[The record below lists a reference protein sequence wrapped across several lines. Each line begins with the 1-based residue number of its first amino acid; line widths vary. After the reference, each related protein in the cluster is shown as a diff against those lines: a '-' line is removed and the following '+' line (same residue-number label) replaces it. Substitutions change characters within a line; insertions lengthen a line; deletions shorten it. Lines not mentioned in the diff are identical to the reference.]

1 MPNFVALA
9 ASGRAWRHLTCLG
22 PTRNLVHP
30 AGAICYR
37 GDPSCRPEAGR
48 VTAEFRFRDL
58 GYEELRWITGRGGRV
73 GPGSRPQ
80 LRSLP
85 IVRSQAR
92 PGARSVVGPDG
103 GLRLARSTERQQE
116 LYWAG
121 GSRLAALRV
130 GDIVIRSHR
139 LLKTRGTVVRVAV
152 QRRGEARQV
161 WVKWD
166 HPDTFPNPSLE
177 SAESLEEVK
186 GTSSPA

>member
-1 MPNFVALA
+1 MR
-9 ASGRAWRHLTCLG
+9 GRPGT
-22 PTRNLVHP
+22 
-30 AGAICYR
+30 AGAVDATRALEATRALRRRADPGRR
-37 GDPSCRPEAGR
+37 GDQRRARLSLSGAPAGR
-48 VTAEFRFRDL
+48 VGDNRHR
-58 GYEELRWITGRGGRV
+58 EETPHADEESDEL
-73 GPGSRPQ
+73 
-80 LRSLP
+80 
-85 IVRSQAR
+85 
-92 PGARSVVGPDG
+92 PGARSVVGLEGPDG

-177 SAESLEEVK
+177 SADSLEEVR

>member
-73 GPGSRPQ
+73 GPGSRLQ
-80 LRSLP
+80 LRGLP
-85 IVRSQAR
+85 ILRNHAR
-92 PGARSVVGPDG
+92 PGARSVVS
-103 GLRLARSTERQQE
+103 L
-116 LYWAG
+116 
-121 GSRLAALRV
+121 
-130 GDIVIRSHR
+130 
-139 LLKTRGTVVRVAV
+139 
-152 QRRGEARQV
+152 
-161 WVKWD
+161 
-166 HPDTFPNPSLE
+166 DT
-177 SAESLEEVK
+177 
-186 GTSSPA
+186 